1 VKVTISGSNDTAII
15 EETPVNIDIVIPGV
29 QGPQGPAGNDAPSDH
44 GLLTGLADDDHTQ
57 YHNDARGDAR
67 YYTQSQVTTALNLK
81 EDTLPSQTG
90 NAGKFL
96 TTDGTNKSWGT
107 VTAPVWGAITGTL
120 SSQTDLQ
127 TALDGKVDEN
137 ASITG
142 ATKTKITYDAKGLV
156 TSGEDATTAD
166 INPST
171 DRNYV
176 TDSDAINLSN
186 LSGINSGDQDLSG
199 FVPYTGA
206 TADLDLGSNNLIASG
221 VNAGVLGNVFSQAVI
236 DLNNFVFYDGFS
248 QPSINSN
255 DRGLQNSSGFPV
267 LNWTDS
273 GNVGEIY
280 GGNGLFSINLNTA
293 TLTNT
298 ITNTLN
304 WNSMELID
312 SAASTT
318 SINWSTR
325 QLFDTDGFTVVAS
338 WGGYSGN
345 LLVPLIA
352 TGVISNSTG
361 GFGINVDSKQLIDST
376 GVASA
381 AWETRELFDNTSVL
395 SINFQNRWL
404 MDAAGLATMYWDNRV
419 LVDSAGTESV
429 SWNDRWL
436 INSSGDAVVLY
447 GANYPTVRARLG
459 ISSDG
464 LINPSNALH
473 IDSGTATSSYLQF
486 TAGSTTINDGFYLG
500 LSSVGMA
507 EIRQRENKD
516 INVFTNNIIRAVF
529 NNSYFQST
537 VPVYAPIASAAAP
550 SYTFTGDTNTGM
562 WSPAADTIAL
572 STGGTEKARL
582 TSAGLFGVGT
592 NVPLATVHASDG
604 NAVGAVITAALSTA
618 GITSTS
624 QSNKSI
630 GSVVASNTV
639 TDRPLFTATRARG
652 TLNTP
657 TAVILNDNIGD
668 LLFSGYDGTAF
679 QNSAGIFGFVD
690 GAVSSGVVPMRV
702 SLVTGSNAAGRVERI
717 VIKSNGSVGIGTT
730 TPTKTL
736 EAGDST
742 LGSMIFDRN
751 YLSGGSAG
759 SSYLKIS
766 TGSSSG
772 ANAGAYMDLVGKFE
786 TWVGVYAN
794 NNPSNFR
801 NMRFGNSTNA
811 VIDTTN
817 GTFAIQR
824 LNDALNSVLAN
835 PFQISNAA
843 PTNSLIVASTGN
855 VGLGITTPSAKLDVA
870 GTTKL
875 GTSGTVFNSIIS
887 ATATLDFPSIGSNS
901 SADLTITVT
910 GAVVGASVSIGAPST
925 LEAGLI
931 FSAWVSAT
939 NTVTVRLHNNS
950 GGSVDP
956 ASATW
961 RATVINF

>member
-1 VKVTISGSNDTAII
+1 MSDYSVTVVDESIAVTVDV
-15 EETPVNIDIVIPGV
+15 TPESTPIVIEVAEQGPEGIQGPQGPQGV
-29 QGPQGPAGNDAPSDH
+29 QGIQGIQGIQGPQGIQGEVGPQGPAGDDAPSDH
-44 GLLTGLADDDHTQ
+44 GLLTGLADDDHAQ

-67 YYTQSQVTTALNLK
+67 YFTQSQVTTALNLK

-156 TSGEDATTAD
+156 TSGADATTAD

-206 TADLDLGSNNLIASG
+206 SADLDLGSNNLIASG

-255 DRGLQNSSGFPV
+255 DRGLQNTAGFPV

-273 GNVGEIY
+273 ANVGEIY
-280 GGNGLFSINLNTA
+280 GGNGIFSINLNTA

-562 WSPAADTIAL
+562 WSPAGDTL
-572 STGGTEKARL
+572 SFTTNGSEKVR
-582 TSAGLFGVGT
+582 
-592 NVPLATVHASDG
+592 
-604 NAVGAVITAALSTA
+604 
-618 GITSTS
+618 ITSTG
-624 QSNKSI
+624 Q
-630 GSVVASNTV
+630 
-639 TDRPLFTATRARG
+639 
-652 TLNTP
+652 
-657 TAVILNDNIGD
+657 
-668 LLFSGYDGTAF
+668 
-679 QNSAGIFGFVD
+679 
-690 GAVSSGVVPMRV
+690 
-702 SLVTGSNAAGRVERI
+702 
-717 VIKSNGSVGIGTT
+717 VGIGTSTFTGGVLPTPGTNKFIVSGAGGTSMVVNDTSTFANFSAIGATEGNFTIGDSGATSNSRNWNFNSNDGRLSIRRLSDNQSAVVTSPMAILASGFVGIGTITPSNILSVTPSQYSVGTATQSGTSVTGSGTTWTAAMVGSQLVFLNGTSAGTITAFISPTSLTVSTSQTVGSIPYTISYSGLQVDSLGRVGIGLT
-730 TPTKTL
+730 TPT
-736 EAGDST
+736 
-742 LGSMIFDRN
+742 
-751 YLSGGSAG
+751 
-759 SSYLKIS
+759 
-766 TGSSSG
+766 
-772 ANAGAYMDLVGKFE
+772 
-786 TWVGVYAN
+786 
-794 NNPSNFR
+794 
-801 NMRFGNSTNA
+801 
-811 VIDTTN
+811 
-817 GTFAIQR
+817 
-824 LNDALNSVLAN
+824 AL
-835 PFQISNAA
+835 
-843 PTNSLIVASTGN
+843 
-855 VGLGITTPSAKLDVA
+855 LDVS

-887 ATATLDFPSIGSNS
+887 ATATLDFPSISSNS
-901 SADLTITVT
+901 YADLTITVT
-910 GAVVGASVSIGAPST
+910 GAAVGASVSIGAPST
-925 LEAGLI
+925 LEAGLM
-931 FSAWVSAT
+931 FNGWVSAT
-939 NTVTVRLHNNS
+939 NTVTIRLHHTT
-950 GGSVDP
+950 GSAIDP